1 MRGDE
6 MQLDPAMII
15 FAFLALFV
23 LWKLRS
29 VLGERT
35 GFEQKRDDNVVP
47 YPAPAPPPQ
56 AANNAGWAEFAER
69 GSVVWTGLDDIA
81 RAQPGFAAR
90 SFLDGACA
98 AYEMVV
104 QAFSRGDEA
113 MLNSLTSEDVFASFK
128 SALADRNSRGETLQ
142 TTFVGFNSTR
152 IVEARVE
159 RGSALI
165 AVRFDSQFINATL
178 DKNGVVIEGDP
189 NKPSDII
196 DVWTFGRRNDASGPN
211 WTLVATSPAQ

>member
-1 MRGDE
+1 
-6 MQLDPAMII
+6 MQLDPSTII

-35 GFEQKRDDNVVP
+35 GFERNGDNNV
-47 YPAPAPPPQ
+47 APFPPSPPPPV
-56 AANNAGWAEFAER
+56 ANNVNWAEFAER
-69 GSVVWTGLDDIA
+69 GSSVWTGLDDIS
-81 RAQPGFAAR
+81 RAQPGFAPR
-90 SFLDGACA
+90 TFLDGACA

-113 MLNSLTSEDVFASFK
+113 VLHSLASEDVFASFK
-128 SALADRNSRGETLQ
+128 SALEQRKERGETLE
-142 TTFVGFNSTR
+142 TTFVGFNSTK

-159 RGSALI
+159 RASAVI
-165 AVRFDSQFINATL
+165 AVRFDSQFITATH
-178 DKNGVVIEGDP
+178 DKTGAVIEGDP
-189 NKPSDII
+189 NKPSSIV
-196 DVWTFGRRNDASGPN
+196 DVWTFARRNDASGPN